1 MLTDLHRPD
10 MSKSEIRI
18 KDIHSASP
26 FPAKLEYSCP
36 SRGSWTIAHTPM
48 IIPGAYMIYIGASSC
63 LRGVVLSAAEYEGM
77 DRFSMVLIE
86 EKDILSGDME
96 ELFIDGITDILNS
109 LDWTPSCVLP
119 FTGCIHYFLATDI
132 DYIYDELK
140 SRFPDIDFMNCQ
152 MTPTMKENDH
162 TPEED
167 MRRSMYSCI
176 DKLPANSKSVN
187 VLGNNQAIAPTG
199 DHLSMLIDNGYTV
212 RDLADCYEYSEYKQM
227 GESCLNIYSLPVAQW
242 SCECLE
248 ERIGQPY
255 IYMPYTW
262 NYDEIERDVDELADT
277 LGLEHPDHAAERKR
291 AEVALDEAKK
301 IIGDSPV
308 AVDYVASP
316 RHLGMARL
324 LLEHGFN
331 VTEIYGDVIV
341 PDEQTDLEWLQ
352 KNYPDLP
359 FRSTAN
365 FRARFYARNEADGNG
380 GKLLAIGP
388 KAAYFTGTE
397 HFVNM
402 LENNGWYGYAG
413 IVELADAMIDAYQH
427 KKDTEAVIQVKGWG
441 CSA

>member
-10 MSKSEIRI
+10 MSKSEIKI
-18 KDIHSASP
+18 KDIHSATP

-96 ELFIDGITDILNS
+96 ELFIDGITDILNK
-109 LDWTPSCVLP
+109 LDRRPSCVLP

-132 DYIYDELK
+132 DYIYDELNA
-140 SRFPDIDFMNCQ
+140 RFPDIDFMSCQ

-176 DKLPANSKSVN
+176 DKLPTNPKSVN
-187 VLGNNQAIAPTG
+187 VLGNNQAIAKTG

-212 RDLADCYEYSEYKQM
+212 RDLADSYEYSEYKQM

-248 ERIGQPY
+248 ERIGQPF

-262 NYDEIERDVDELADT
+262 NYAEIERDLDRLADT
-277 LGLEHPDHAAERKR
+277 LELKHPDHTAARKR
-291 AEVALDEAKK
+291 AEDALEEAKK
-301 IIGDSPV
+301 ILADTPV

-316 RHLGMARL
+316 RYLGMARL

-331 VTEIYGDVIV
+331 VTEIYGDAIV
-341 PDEQTDLEWLQ
+341 PDEKDDLEWLR
-352 KNYPDLP
+352 KHFPDLP

-365 FRARFYARNEADGNG
+365 FRARFYARDEADENG
-380 GKLLAIGP
+380 GKLVAVGP
-388 KAAYFTGTE
+388 KAAYFTGTK

-402 LENNGWYGYAG
+402 LENNGWYGYDA
-413 IVELADAMIDAYQH
+413 VAELADAMIDAYQNE
-427 KKDTEAVIQVKGWG
+427 KDTEAVIQVKGWG